1 MTGGGCNA
9 VVGFGA
15 LIRTALAELVARRQV
30 FHSEA
35 DFQHELAVQIARL
48 DRGVDL
54 RLERPVRVPGA
65 RPINLD
71 ILLRRGGVQY
81 ALELKYITARLEV
94 SVGDEEFMLRSQSA
108 QDLRRYDILKDV
120 MRVETLIKA
129 GVVAG
134 GMSVT
139 ITNDRGMWSE
149 TRKIGPI
156 DEAFRLHHGRTVTGN
171 LAWGAHAAAGTVRGR
186 ESVLVLGGSY
196 TLEWAAYSRVDA
208 QRNGEFRMLIAEVGA
223 GR

>member
-1 MTGGGCNA
+1 MTGGECNP
-9 VVGFGA
+9 VVGFGT
-15 LIRTALAELVARRQV
+15 LIRTALAELAARRPV

-48 DRGVDL
+48 DRGVEL

-94 SVGDEEFMLRSQSA
+94 SVGGEEFMLRSQSA

-120 MRVETLIKA
+120 MRIETLIEA

-134 GMSVT
+134 GMSIT
-139 ITNDRGMWSE
+139 ISNDRGMWSE

-156 DEAFRLHHGRTVTGN
+156 DAAFRLHHGRTLTGS
-171 LAWGAHAAAGTVRGR
+171 LTWGSHAAPGTVRGR
-186 ESVLVLGGSY
+186 EAALVLGGTY
-196 TLEWAAYSRVDA
+196 ALEWSVYSQVNA
-208 QRNGEFRMLIAEVGA
+208 PRNGDFRMLIAEVGA
-223 GR
+223 EQ